1 MDEHDLFDER
11 LRDALHSDDEVEVSA
26 ASADVVRLGLQRRLR
41 RRVSLG
47 VVAAVLIVGI
57 VGTAAITNGSASGR
71 LHVAGPSSGPTIRVT
86 PTTVP
91 ATAAEI
97 ELNAEI
103 VQPTVLAVDG
113 QRLWVS
119 GYAAS
124 PNGVTGPAHLQE
136 FDARTGKLLGDVTL
150 PDNAPFGLQVGDGAV
165 WVSAGQ
171 GEASTEFLKIDI
183 ATLRVVARIPNIKDG
198 ALAVDANAVWATDL
212 NFGPSSRGLR
222 RINSTT
228 GQMLTIANIA
238 PSINPLGVVTGSDG
252 VWVGNGSNGNVQRV
266 DQTTN
271 TAGPIINVGPDLADM
286 IALNHSLWVER
297 ASVNQVVQVIGTKP
311 TRTIDLGERTYGM
324 ATDGKALWFG
334 TNAAHVLRV
343 DADTGAITR
352 VSLPTGTRAA
362 IIASGASTGA
372 VWIASTFPTP
382 RLVHIPTPPTG

>member
-1 MDEHDLFDER
+1 M
-11 LRDALHSDDEVEVSA
+11 
-26 ASADVVRLGLQRRLR
+26 
-41 RRVSLG
+41 
-47 VVAAVLIVGI
+47 VAI
-57 VGTAAITNGSASGR
+57 VGTAMITNAASSSR
-71 LHVAGPSSGPTIRVT
+71 SLHVEGPSTGPTASVT

-91 ATAAEI
+91 ATVAAI

-103 VQPTVLAVDG
+103 AEPTVLAVDG
-113 QRLWVS
+113 ARLWVS

-150 PDNAPFGLQVGDGAV
+150 PDNAPFALHVGDGAL

-183 ATLRVVARIPNIKDG
+183 ATLKVVARIPNIKDG
-198 ALAVDANAVWATDL
+198 GLAVDANAVWATDL

-222 RINSTT
+222 RIDPAT
-228 GQMLTIANIA
+228 GQVLTIGGIA
-238 PSINPLGVVTGSDG
+238 PSLNPLGVVTGSDG
-252 VWVGNGSNGNVQRV
+252 VWVGNSSNGNVQRV
-266 DQTTN
+266 DKTTN

-286 IALNHSLWVER
+286 IELNSSLWVGR
-297 ASVNQVVQVIGTKP
+297 GSVNQVVQVIGTKP
-311 TRTIDLGERTYGM
+311 SRTIDLGERTYGM

-343 DADTGAITR
+343 DADTGAITQ
-352 VSLPTGTRAA
+352 VSLPTGTRAP
-362 IIASGASTGA
+362 IIASDSSAGA

-382 RLVHIPTPPTG
+382 RLLHIPTAPTR